1 MGVLAAGVGK
11 MDADMGLE
19 GPLVGREPGVAVYP
33 EERAACGA
41 RVGDEMRAELAQ
53 VRPEAADERQR
64 RIANDLFIS
73 LLVPGEPVAVVV
85 ALELAQK
92 LEEVGPEECVIGHQR
107 HLQPFAWWLSNPPKL
122 VVRGEQRQGSSGSEH
137 CRGRRSRRS
146 SASRS
151 SR

>member
-1 MGVLAAGVGK
+1 MPTWVLK
-11 MDADMGLE
+11 
-19 GPLVGREPGVAVYP
+19 GRLSGENRVSRYIRKSEP
-33 EERAACGA
+33 RGA

-64 RIANDLFIS
+64 RIANGLFIS

-107 HLQPFAWWLSNPPKL
+107 HLQPFALWLSSPPKL
-122 VVRGEQRQGSSGSEH
+122 VCRGEQRQA
-137 CRGRRSRRS
+137 C
-146 SASRS
+146 
-151 SR
+151 